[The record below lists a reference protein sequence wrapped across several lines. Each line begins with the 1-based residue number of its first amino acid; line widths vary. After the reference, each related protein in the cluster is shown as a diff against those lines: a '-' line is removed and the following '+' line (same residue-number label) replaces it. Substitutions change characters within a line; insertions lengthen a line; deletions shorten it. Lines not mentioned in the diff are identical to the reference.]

1 VSGLVFGVEK
11 NEKDYSNLLLS
22 RNFPHFPQ
30 NPYLPLADD
39 GVSPET
45 LNAGKVFW
53 VTVWF
58 WIGHPRSS
66 PPPAP
71 LPPQARRSRF
81 KNANKS
87 DTDKKK
93 EFISL

>member
-1 VSGLVFGVEK
+1 MGGLVFGVEK

-22 RNFPHFPQ
+22 RNSTHFPQ

-45 LNAGKVFW
+45 LNAGKVFG

-58 WIGHPRSS
+58 WIGHLRSS
-66 PPPAP
+66 TPPPAP
-71 LPPQARRSRF
+71 LPAQARRSGF
-81 KNANKS
+81 KNA
-87 DTDKKK
+87 D
-93 EFISL
+93 FFSL